1 VKVVSKKKS
10 SSRRVNRLDKIISR
24 NLCSNEG
31 LVSNI
36 DSILYS
42 IKTDGSVDR
51 TSEDVPKPLTFVNV
65 HRSKNDFSVVHRR
78 LIALVDPGST
88 YSIVK
93 RSFVD
98 GVRNK
103 KMQKNYVSY
112 NAAGGKFYTKYEAKL
127 GLSLPEF
134 SQTNVVQHRFAID
147 DSDGEGIGYDLIIGQ
162 DLCKIMGIDLHYS
175 DCTIQ
180 MNGRSIAMKSSNFP
194 IR

>member
-1 VKVVSKKKS
+1 
-10 SSRRVNRLDKIISR
+10 VNRLDKIISR
-24 NLCSNEG
+24 NLHSNEV
-31 LVSNI
+31 LVSHLDHILCSTKI
-36 DSILYS
+36 DS
-42 IKTDGSVDR
+42 SVDR

-65 HRSKNDFSVVHRR
+65 HRSKNNFSVVHHR
-78 LIALVDPGST
+78 LIALVHPGST
-88 YSIVK
+88 HSIVK

-98 GVRNK
+98 GVGNK
-103 KMQKNYVSY
+103 KMQKNEVSY
-112 NAAGGKFYTKYEAKL
+112 NVAGRGKFYTKYEAKL

-134 SQTNVVQHRFAID
+134 SQTNVVRHRFTID

-180 MNGRSIAMKSSNFP
+180 MNGRSIAMKRSSNFP

>member
-1 VKVVSKKKS
+1 
-10 SSRRVNRLDKIISR
+10 
-24 NLCSNEG
+24 
-31 LVSNI
+31 
-36 DSILYS
+36 
-42 IKTDGSVDR
+42 
-51 TSEDVPKPLTFVNV
+51 
-65 HRSKNDFSVVHRR
+65 
-78 LIALVDPGST
+78 
-88 YSIVK
+88 VK

-103 KMQKNYVSY
+103 KMQKNRVSY
-112 NAAGGKFYTKYEAKL
+112 NVAGGKFYTKYEAKL

-134 SQTNVVQHRFAID
+134 SQTNVVRHRFAID

-194 IR
+194 IRRSAISSEKSNK